1 MAISGTN
8 QKKTHNWIS
17 SKVRY
22 LLEWWCESARSS
34 SMLYYNHIIR
44 MLVYLSLS
52 AARQAYVSAI
62 MNMNIL
68 TRTDRA
74 NFVVVWLNSSSH
86 SSSTVKLTLVFM
98 QNFPTGVFSKFR
110 PVHNSSTG
118 HIKTLL
124 VNHIP
129 TKIMMIT
136 WSRLALSTK
145 SPDAFLT

>member
-1 MAISGTN
+1 MGLT
-8 QKKTHNWIS
+8 KKRLIIGSRAKQET
-17 SKVRY
+17 RMMM
-22 LLEWWCESARSS
+22 ESARSS

-74 NFVVVWLNSSSH
+74 NFVEVWLNSSSH
-86 SSSTVKLTLVFM
+86 SSFTVKLTLVFM
-98 QNFPTGVFSKFR
+98 QNFPTGVFSKFL